1 MAAGYCYFDRLH
13 FLTQGRDLQP
23 LAFGFC
29 LLQQN
34 LLAVLSLAEAG
45 FRDEASFR
53 PQCHFPKDLDQF
65 QKTGAE
71 ALYF

>member
-1 MAAGYCYFDRLH
+1 LHRRFDRLH
-13 FLTQGRDLQP
+13 FLAQGQDLLP

-34 LLAVLSLAEAG
+34 LLAVLSPAEAG
-45 FRDEASFR
+45 FRDEVSFR
-53 PQCHFPKDLDQF
+53 PRCHFPKDLDQF